1 MAMEKRC
8 NGGGVRCPS
17 ATTKIYLVFLSE
29 LRKINERKENVFER
43 YSSERQYSVS
53 YKTFIFYIYI
63 YNCNNFNSAL
73 SKLSIV

>member
-1 MAMEKRC
+1 MVEAYVAPALLQRYTWYFF
-8 NGGGVRCPS
+8 RS
-17 ATTKIYLVFLSE
+17 FE
-29 LRKINERKENVFER
+29 LKINEREENVFER

-73 SKLSIV
+73 SKLSVV